1 MASNHLPYSLFA
13 ENVSENIF
21 VSKTAAEDAKEESPK
36 NWRSDN
42 GHDVFS
48 IKKEHAYVAGDRH
61 EDGEYGS
68 WSDKYVEVLEGDWL
82 NDRGFT
88 PHVSLEKLKGE
99 ENLKGDTDHPSM
111 EDSRQRELFMESRVR
126 EIELKTFAAV
136 TKWFEDLQAKS
147 QELEGA
153 ARVETETTQLD
164 PNDWLAGLW
173 QMAYTNSG
181 LICPPGEK
189 PENTTREDN
198 WLLAEWGAC
207 IAENQRILECEG
219 HKPNANQSVPKNKVN
234 QEYQET
240 FSSTWNGLDIM
251 LGFHILDNQGWLP
264 AEQGE
269 DLETQ
274 RGDSLNKM
282 LGRFNDL
289 AYEVVDIDKQL
300 LLPREGEIGTTPKP
314 LGDGHLHEP
323 TSDMAKVFGATSSFP
338 RFINSDTSVVHLV
351 KENNFTHPH
360 PMCMQVDFAETSQRS
375 TDTGFIDCSGSG
387 RVENDIQ
394 FEVLK
399 DCNEQVT
406 AGGSPHEAIFFTLSH
421 LRLQDLFSVERVCK
435 SLRAAVKN
443 DVLLWRHL
451 HVEHP
456 LSKKLTNDTLL
467 QLSARAQGH
476 LQCLSLVDCF
486 KITDD
491 GLKQVLDSN
500 PKLTKLCLPG
510 CTRITAEGIVTM
522 VKGHTEQSGDSMPGL
537 KHLRIRGLYGLT
549 KDHLNNLKASLDGGL
564 QQQSES
570 VKPQFYHNGHYM
582 FSYHDD
588 RSIDVEVCPKCENAR
603 LVYDCPRERC
613 QKKKGHKLQQC
624 RGCIFCIARCEE
636 CGRCIDDNEFEE
648 TFCLDLLC
656 SACWLQLPKCLECN
670 RPGCGRHADHFIRR
684 PDTSFVCGDCMG
696 VSPGCLGPDFEDLA

>member
-1 MASNHLPYSLFA
+1 MASDLPYSLFA
-13 ENVSENIF
+13 DNVSENIS
-21 VSKTAAEDAKEESPK
+21 VSTTASEEDNEGSPK
-36 NWRSDN
+36 IWRSDK

-48 IKKEHAYVAGDRH
+48 IKKEHAYMTGDRITN
-61 EDGEYGS
+61 GEYDS
-68 WSDKYVEVLEGDWL
+68 WSNKYVEVLEGDWL
-82 NDRGFT
+82 NDRRFT
-88 PHVSLEKLKGE
+88 SHVSTEKLKSE
-99 ENLKGDTDHPSM
+99 ENLKGDTDHPNI
-111 EDSRQRELFMESRVR
+111 EDSRQREVFMESRVR

-136 TKWFEDLQAKS
+136 TEWFEDLQVKS
-147 QELEGA
+147 RELEGA
-153 ARVETETTQLD
+153 TMIETEITELD
-164 PNDWLAGLW
+164 PKDWLAGLW
-173 QMAYTNSG
+173 RMAHTNSG
-181 LICPPGEK
+181 IMCPPGEK
-189 PENTTREDN
+189 PGNTMREDN

-207 IAENQRILECEG
+207 IAENQSILECDN
-219 HKPNANQSVPKNKVN
+219 HNPNANRSVPKNKAN
-234 QEYQET
+234 WEYQET
-240 FSSTWNGLDIM
+240 ISSKWNGLDIM
-251 LGFHILDNQGWLP
+251 LGFHIPDNQGWLP
-264 AEQGE
+264 GEQGE
-269 DLETQ
+269 GLETQ
-274 RGDSLNKM
+274 RGNNLNKM

-289 AYEVVDIDKQL
+289 AYEVVAMDKQM
-300 LLPREGEIGTTPKP
+300 LLPREEETGAAPKP
-314 LGDGHLHEP
+314 VGDRHLHES
-323 TSDMAKVFGATSSFP
+323 TADMAKLFGATSRFP

-351 KENNFTHPH
+351 KENNFTHDR
-360 PMCMQVDFAETSQRS
+360 PMCMQVDFAEPSQRG
-375 TDTGFIDCSGSG
+375 TDTGFIGCSGSG
-387 RVENDIQ
+387 QVENDMQ
-394 FEVLK
+394 FGVLK
-399 DCNEQVT
+399 ECNEQVDPR
-406 AGGSPHEAIFFTLSH
+406 GSPHEAIFFTLSY
-421 LRLQDLFSVERVCK
+421 LSLQDLFSVERVCK

-491 GLKQVLDSN
+491 GLKRVLDSN

-522 VKGHTEQSGDSMPGL
+522 VKGHTEQNGDRMPGL

-549 KDHLNNLKASLDGGL
+549 KDHLDNLKASLDGGL
-564 QQQSES
+564 QQQSEL

-696 VSPGCLGPDFEDLA
+696 VSAGCLGPDFDDFA

>member
-1 MASNHLPYSLFA
+1 MRPF
-13 ENVSENIF
+13 
-21 VSKTAAEDAKEESPK
+21 
-36 NWRSDN
+36 
-42 GHDVFS
+42 
-48 IKKEHAYVAGDRH
+48 
-61 EDGEYGS
+61 
-68 WSDKYVEVLEGDWL
+68 
-82 NDRGFT
+82 
-88 PHVSLEKLKGE
+88 
-99 ENLKGDTDHPSM
+99 
-111 EDSRQRELFMESRVR
+111 
-126 EIELKTFAAV
+126 
-136 TKWFEDLQAKS
+136 
-147 QELEGA
+147 
-153 ARVETETTQLD
+153 
-164 PNDWLAGLW
+164 
-173 QMAYTNSG
+173 
-181 LICPPGEK
+181 
-189 PENTTREDN
+189 
-198 WLLAEWGAC
+198 
-207 IAENQRILECEG
+207 
-219 HKPNANQSVPKNKVN
+219 
-234 QEYQET
+234 
-240 FSSTWNGLDIM
+240 
-251 LGFHILDNQGWLP
+251 
-264 AEQGE
+264 
-269 DLETQ
+269 
-274 RGDSLNKM
+274 
-282 LGRFNDL
+282 
-289 AYEVVDIDKQL
+289 
-300 LLPREGEIGTTPKP
+300 
-314 LGDGHLHEP
+314 
-323 TSDMAKVFGATSSFP
+323 
-338 RFINSDTSVVHLV
+338 
-351 KENNFTHPH
+351 
-360 PMCMQVDFAETSQRS
+360 
-375 TDTGFIDCSGSG
+375 
-387 RVENDIQ
+387 
-394 FEVLK
+394 
-399 DCNEQVT
+399 
-406 AGGSPHEAIFFTLSH
+406 FFTLSH

>member
-1 MASNHLPYSLFA
+1 MASNHLPYSLFP
-13 ENVSENIF
+13 ENVSDNIF
-21 VSKTAAEDAKEESPK
+21 VSETAPEDAKEGSPK
-36 NWRSDN
+36 ICRSDK

-48 IKKEHAYVAGDRH
+48 IKNEHAYVAGDRH
-61 EDGEYGS
+61 ANGEYGS
-68 WSDKYVEVLEGDWL
+68 WSNKYVEVLEGDWL

-88 PHVSLEKLKGE
+88 PHISMEK
-99 ENLKGDTDHPSM
+99 LKGDTDHHSI
-111 EDSRQRELFMESRVR
+111 EDSKTFM
-126 EIELKTFAAV
+126 ELKTFAAV
-136 TKWFEDLQAKS
+136 TKWFEDLQVKS
-147 QELEGA
+147 RELEGA
-153 ARVETETTQLD
+153 DRVETETAQLD
-164 PNDWLAGLW
+164 PKDWLAGLW
-173 QMAYTNSG
+173 QMAFTNSG
-181 LICPPGEK
+181 LMCPPGEK
-189 PENTTREDN
+189 SGNTMRENE
-198 WLLAEWGAC
+198 
-207 IAENQRILECEG
+207 RILECEG
-219 HKPNANQSVPKNKVN
+219 HKPNANQSVPKNRVN

-240 FSSTWNGLDIM
+240 FSSTRNGLDIM
-251 LGFHILDNQGWLP
+251 WGFHIIDNQGWLP

-274 RGDSLNKM
+274 QGNSLNNV

-289 AYEVVDIDKQL
+289 ET
-300 LLPREGEIGTTPKP
+300 GTTPKP

-323 TSDMAKVFGATSSFP
+323 TSDMAEVFGATSSFQ
-338 RFINSDTSVVHLV
+338 RFINSDTSVVDLV
-351 KENNFTHPH
+351 KENNFTHAH
-360 PMCMQVDFAETSQRS
+360 LMRMQVDFAETSQRS

-399 DCNEQVT
+399 ECNEQVT

-421 LRLQDLFSVERVCK
+421 LSLQDLFSVERVCK

-456 LSKKLTNDTLL
+456 LSKRLTNDTLL

-510 CTRITAEGIVTM
+510 CTRITADGIVTM

-570 VKPQFYHNGHYM
+570 VKPHFYHNGHYM

-613 QKKKGHKLQQC
+613 QKKKGNKLQQC

-696 VSPGCLGPDFEDLA
+696 VSAGCLGPDFEDLA